1 MASLEDLTPEARDE
15 LAALARQL
23 AENPNTRKD
32 FLKLTKQVNPNL
44 PVPELE
50 IEERTERVLTK
61 AQERVEQL
69 ENKLRERDAV
79 GELEKRRLLL
89 LKKGKIKSEEEIE
102 QVEKVMLEK
111 GITDHETAADY
122 WNWMN
127 QAAQPTK
134 SGYNPNV
141 LDKNTKS
148 VLSQYWKNPTTAA
161 REQAAKALEEI
172 RKNPRPVGF

>member
-50 IEERTERVLTK
+50 IEERTEKVLTK

-69 ENKLRERDAV
+69 ENKLQIGRAHV
-79 GELEKRRLLL
+79 
-89 LKKGKIKSEEEIE
+89 
-102 QVEKVMLEK
+102 
-111 GITDHETAADY
+111 
-122 WNWMN
+122 
-127 QAAQPTK
+127 
-134 SGYNPNV
+134 
-141 LDKNTKS
+141 
-148 VLSQYWKNPTTAA
+148 
-161 REQAAKALEEI
+161 
-172 RKNPRPVGF
+172 